1 MNEYIFITVA
11 YAVLIFT
18 FSFCG
23 ILRLCNLFPH
33 AIKNMDDIYPAR
45 RLVVGIYFSVLLLF
59 PCMLY
64 PQSHDAQLLARCF
77 WILYIPLSASLA
89 FRRFFHTDRCMERKE
104 YIMIGAIPIMAVL
117 ILFAFAAMGEDFLLR
132 YKDIAVSS
140 VELISIALTAYL
152 TRVTLGIW
160 KLIHGNKEE
169 TVTSPSSVPL
179 HFALGIFW
187 LPLVAQILA
196 WGVHLYD
203 SAFASATLAA
213 ATAVIGAMILVAIL
227 RPQRII
233 NDKTNLEEPCD
244 SELEEDMDDDENTDS
259 YENTETATKLPVT
272 AIDRIEQQVRDAVER
287 DRMYL
292 NPSLT
297 KATLVAHLGI
307 NDLYLHIV
315 LKKRFGPFNKYIN
328 TLRME
333 YAIRYENEHPEVKRE
348 ELALKSGFGSVRTYY
363 RAKTQYET
371 EYKNSQAVTKS

>member
-1 MNEYIFITVA
+1 M
-11 YAVLIFT
+11 
-18 FSFCG
+18 
-23 ILRLCNLFPH
+23 FPH
-33 AIKNMDDIYPAR
+33 AIKNMEDIYPAR

-77 WILYIPLSASLA
+77 WIIYIPLSASLA
-89 FRRFFHTDRCMERKE
+89 FRRFFHADRCMNRKE
-104 YIMIGAIPIMAVL
+104 YIIVCAIPVMVVL
-117 ILFAFAAMGEDFLLR
+117 ILFAFAVVGGDSLQQH
-132 YKDIAVSS
+132 KDIAVSL

-160 KLIHGNKEE
+160 KLIHEHKEE
-169 TVTSPSSVPL
+169 TVTSAYSVPL

-213 ATAVIGAMILVAIL
+213 ATAVMGSVILVVIL

-233 NDKTNLEEPCD
+233 NDNTYKEEPCD
-244 SELEEDMDDDENTDS
+244 GDCDEDMDDEENTDD
-259 YENTETATKLPVT
+259 EEELDGDEDMEMATKLPVS

-287 DRMYL
+287 DQMYL

-297 KATLVAHLGI
+297 KATLVSQLGI

-333 YAIRYENEHPEVKRE
+333 YAIRYENEYPEVKRE
-348 ELALKSGFGSVRTYY
+348 ELALLSGFGSVRTYY
-363 RAKTQYET
+363 RAKTQYEAECSDNQT
-371 EYKNSQAVTKS
+371 VTKS